1 MYQLELARS
10 GRLLFRIRKYNMYLL
25 IAIGVVVA
33 YLVHDLGPFA
43 DHRADRAWFW
53 LSLAVALTGAIIRVI
68 TSGFAA
74 FGTSGKTKKQAMAEE
89 LNTTGPYSLVRNPLY
104 VGRIVNFTGI
114 AMLTGSWVYGAIVFL
129 VSVLVYERIAVFEEE
144 FLLDKFGDEH
154 RNWAREVRALV
165 PRLHG
170 YVPPKYDF
178 WWRRMIWRE
187 YKKFFQLGSALIMY
201 DFVRRDFVLPAAPYD
216 LFWYYAYGALFVVRA
231 GFSVARRM
239 GAFDDLK

>member
-25 IAIGVVVA
+25 IAIGVLVA
-33 YLVHDLGPFA
+33 YFVHDLGPFA
-43 DHRADRAWFW
+43 DPRADHAWFW
-53 LSLAVALTGAIIRVI
+53 LSLAVALAGALIRVI

-74 FGTSGKTKKQAMAEE
+74 FGTSGKAKKAAAAEE

-104 VGRIVNFTGI
+104 VGRILNFTGI
-114 AMLTGSWVYGAIVFL
+114 AMLTGSWAYGAIVFL

-144 FLLDKFGDEH
+144 FLRGKCGEEH
-154 RNWAREVRALV
+154 RQWTLEVRALV

-170 YVPPKYDF
+170 YVPPKYQF

-201 DFVRRDFVLPAAPYD
+201 DFVRRDFELPTANAE
-216 LFWYYAYGALFVVRA
+216 LFWYYAYGALFAVRA
-231 GFSVARRM
+231 GFSIARRM
-239 GAFDDLK
+239 GYFDDLK